1 MSGIHTIQKEKMLN
15 KRLRKIKEDAFVTT
29 KKKIWN
35 KKNGKSSYEHMC
47 QRTNVSIYGQL
58 WN

>member
-47 QRTNVSIYGQL
+47 QRTNVSI
-58 WN
+58 